1 MICVQMLFRKAL
13 EGAHRLL
20 CNKPVIAVFCKV
32 MSRESLLRVPD
43 HFLSERFLL
52 FMKSKPLLTQEM
64 PAEQMLLF
72 P

>member
-20 CNKPVIAVFCKV
+20 CNRPATAAFYKVIF
-32 MSRESLLRVPD
+32 RESLLQVPD

-52 FMKSKPLLTQEM
+52 FLYEI
-64 PAEQMLLF
+64 
-72 P
+72 